1 MKRDCEGQHRGN
13 KDVLIS
19 SKFDIRKPKMCVMC
33 KVRMEINRLLRN
45 SSMCTTLG
53 EDEGNVVAEITTPDV
68 ALMKDVL

>member
-1 MKRDCEGQHRGN
+1 
-13 KDVLIS
+13 
-19 SKFDIRKPKMCVMC
+19 MCVMR
-33 KVRMEINRLLRN
+33 KVRMEIKRLLRN